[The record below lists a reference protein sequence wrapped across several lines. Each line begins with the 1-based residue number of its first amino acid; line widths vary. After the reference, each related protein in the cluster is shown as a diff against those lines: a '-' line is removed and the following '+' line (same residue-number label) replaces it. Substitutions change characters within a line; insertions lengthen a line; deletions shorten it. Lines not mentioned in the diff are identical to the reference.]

1 MSFTM
6 RDVHAF
12 YDQSHVLQGISLEVA
27 EGEVVALLGR
37 NGAGKTTTMRS
48 ITGLTPP
55 RHGEITLDD
64 VRIARKP
71 AHAVA
76 RAGVAYVPSGRR
88 VFGSLTVRQNLEL
101 AQRDAR
107 VRRPTWTI
115 DRLHD
120 TFPKLRELDGR
131 RAGFLSGGEQQMLK
145 LSRALLAHPKLLLL
159 DEPTEGLAPVVVRQ
173 MREWIELIGDQGMS
187 ILLAEQNAL
196 FALRLAERGYILEKG
211 SIQHHAPAT
220 QLLESAEV
228 RRYLGVQERGAR
240 RRAHGPVAAAR
251 QAGGSPSR
259 SSREASGWARSGDT
273 PGRCDCSASW
283 PDISC

>member
-76 RAGVAYVPSGRR
+76 RAGS
-88 VFGSLTVRQNLEL
+88 
-101 AQRDAR
+101 
-107 VRRPTWTI
+107 PTC
-115 DRLHD
+115 
-120 TFPKLRELDGR
+120 
-131 RAGFLSGGEQQMLK
+131 RA
-145 LSRALLAHPKLLLL
+145 A
-159 DEPTEGLAPVVVRQ
+159 
-173 MREWIELIGDQGMS
+173 
-187 ILLAEQNAL
+187 
-196 FALRLAERGYILEKG
+196 
-211 SIQHHAPAT
+211 
-220 QLLESAEV
+220 
-228 RRYLGVQERGAR
+228 GA
-240 RRAHGPVAAAR
+240 
-251 QAGGSPSR
+251 
-259 SSREASGWARSGDT
+259 
-273 PGRCDCSASW
+273 CSA
-283 PDISC
+283 P